1 MIAKAIEAKGGKFI
15 CFGENGFCELINSK
29 RSIATPEDLD
39 SLKIRVV
46 GSYFLN
52 GATGACIILTE
63 ALFFVLTMMFAPK
76 YGMIVRRKLRKA
88 DLHVQ

>member
-1 MIAKAIEAKGGKFI
+1 MLCISALSAAVSA
-15 CFGENGFCELINSK
+15 L
-29 RSIATPEDLD
+29 
-39 SLKIRVV
+39 V
-46 GSYFLN
+46 GTYASYFLN